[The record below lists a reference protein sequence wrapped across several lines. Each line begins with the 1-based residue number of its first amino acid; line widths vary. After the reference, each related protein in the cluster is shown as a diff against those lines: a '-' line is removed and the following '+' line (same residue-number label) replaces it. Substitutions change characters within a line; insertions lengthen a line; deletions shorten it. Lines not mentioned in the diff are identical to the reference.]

1 MHPGLIGAIAG
12 ATIAVMGGAVGAY
25 CSVKNATKPRERA
38 LMLRWAGISGV
49 WMAALLAWLF
59 LMPWGWGQAACL
71 VLVLPYQLSI
81 PWFNRRAALARA
93 LDEAG
98 ARAGRD
104 DP

>member
-1 MHPGLIGAIAG
+1 MHPGLVGAIVG
-12 ATIAVMGGAVGAY
+12 SLIAVMGGAIGAY
-25 CSVKNATKPRERA
+25 CSVKSATRPRERA

-49 WMAALLAWLF
+49 WMAALFAWLF

-93 LDEAG
+93 LDQVD
-98 ARAGRD
+98 ARVGGD
-104 DP
+104 EP